1 MFDPAAPKKNTTVS
15 INSDLLGQARALG
28 LNLSGTLEKRLE
40 ELLAEHER
48 AEWLRENEEAI
59 CEYNARVDQSG
70 TFSDGLRRF

>member
-1 MFDPAAPKKNTTVS
+1 MFDPTAPKKNTTVS

-59 CEYNARVDQSG
+59 HEYNGRVDQSG
-70 TFSDGLRRF
+70 AFSDGLRRF